1 MPFDNTPKEFKP
13 KSSLRPVQGSPSMF
27 DGKPKPAQTQQE
39 FEKKVQEVQEQS
51 SAYKRRAAD
60 LFVQFNKTLMDKT
73 LPQNRNVFNVET
85 EKEML
90 QNMLQLATEINNDP
104 NEQES
109 MGSLTLITLL
119 FKACLAQRDRINQTE
134 YSIDVLNKK
143 IESFPALINK
153 EIAKALDSKK
163 NSE

>member
-1 MPFDNTPKEFKP
+1 MAFDNTPKDFKP
-13 KSSLRPVQGSPSMF
+13 KSSLKPVEGSPSMF
-27 DGKPKPAQTQQE
+27 DKKPKPPTQQE

-60 LFVQFNKTLMDKT
+60 LFMQFNKTLMDKT
-73 LPQNRNVFNVET
+73 LPQNRNVFNIET

-90 QNMLQLATEINNDP
+90 QNMLQLATEINNDS

-119 FKACLAQRDRINQTE
+119 FKACLAQRDRINQAE
-134 YSIDVLNKK
+134 YSIDVLSKK
-143 IESFPALINK
+143 IESFPAQINK
-153 EIAKALDSKK
+153 EIAKVLDSKK
-163 NSE
+163 SSE

>member
-1 MPFDNTPKEFKP
+1 MPFDNTPKDFKP

-27 DGKPKPAQTQQE
+27 DGKPKPPTQQE

-60 LFVQFNKTLMDKT
+60 LFMQFNKALMDKT
-73 LPQNRNVFNVET
+73 LPQNRNIFNAET

-90 QNMLQLATEINNDP
+90 QNMLQLATEINNDS

-119 FKACLAQRDRINQTE
+119 FKACLAQRDRINQVE
-134 YSIDVLNKK
+134 YSLDVLNKK
-143 IESFPALINK
+143 IESFPAQINK
-153 EIAKALDSKK
+153 EIVKAIDSKK
-163 NSE
+163 SSE